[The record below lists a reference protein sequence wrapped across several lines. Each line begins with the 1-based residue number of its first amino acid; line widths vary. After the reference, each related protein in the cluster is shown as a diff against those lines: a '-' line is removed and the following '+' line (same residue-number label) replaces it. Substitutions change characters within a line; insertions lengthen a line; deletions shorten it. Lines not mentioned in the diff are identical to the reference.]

1 MLFHKP
7 GWALP
12 NGHVVRSHME
22 ASLCGHLVAV
32 EVPHRHG
39 TPETISFEVAIGP
52 RRHSLYV
59 PRIVLTEVRT
69 AGRQIIVEPID
80 SARPGGGVRR
90 LAGFRQAHLAD
101 YFVIIVARR
110 VLLHQLPEPAYDL
123 LVPLEDFRPL
133 EDFVNSLK

>member
-7 GWALP
+7 GWALA

-22 ASLCGHLVAV
+22 ASLCGQLVAV
-32 EVPHRHG
+32 EVPHLHG
-39 TPETISFEVAIGP
+39 TPESISFQVAIGP
-52 RRHSLYV
+52 HRHSLYV
-59 PRIVLTEVRT
+59 PSIVLTDVRT
-69 AGRQIIVEPID
+69 AGRQVVIEPID

-101 YFVIIVARR
+101 YFVVVVARR
-110 VLLHQLPEPAYDL
+110 ALQHRLPEAAYDL
-123 LVPLEDFRPL
+123 LVPLDDFRPL